1 VGLDWANKRGCG
13 FMETSA
19 RNTVNIEKAF
29 TLIVSIV
36 VEARRLA
43 ESAGMVLREEEIW
56 EIYECRVWLVIRC

>member
-1 VGLDWANKRGCG
+1 
-13 FMETSA
+13 METSA